1 VALSQ
6 GAVAPHWG
14 GGRYRLTVPASLA
27 FPEPCC
33 YQLRLRGWKRN
44 VVSCG
49 GDFGYHNTTEL
60 TLGVGVC
67 PPAADAAPSNLVAS
81 APGIRTGLA
90 AER

>member
-1 VALSQ
+1 
-6 GAVAPHWG
+6 
-14 GGRYRLTVPASLA
+14 VPASQA

-67 PPAADAAPSNLVAS
+67 PPPVSAAPSNLAAP
-81 APGIRTGLA
+81 APGIRTNVIS
-90 AER
+90 ER